1 MTLKDYRIKAGLTL
15 EKVEELTCIS
25 NTYLSRL
32 ENGRVKNP
40 GVQILYSL
48 SKVYKTDLTK
58 LITDTGIVREMYS
71 GRI

>member
-1 MTLKDYRIKAGLTL
+1 MSLKEYRTKAGLTL
-15 EKVEELTCIS
+15 QQVEDLTSIS

-48 SKVYKTDLTK
+48 SKIYKTDLTE
-58 LITDTGIVREMYS
+58 LITNSGLVREMYS